1 MIKIGDNVPFAATR
15 RLDGKRKTASTSG
28 FEQSLTETSAP
39 QETSQTCATR
49 ETAALQPLMHLQ
61 EVSDALQG
69 KARACARAQDLL
81 NVLDVLREGLLI
93 GAFASHDLAH
103 MAQQL
108 SLRPQENIDPLLK
121 EVLEQI
127 EQRVHIEL
135 TKIELSQNGISF

>member
-1 MIKIGDNVPFAATR
+1 MVKIGDNAPFAPTR
-15 RLDGKRKTASTSG
+15 RLDNKRKTTSTG
-28 FEQSLTETSAP
+28 FTQSLNETNAP
-39 QETSQTCATR
+39 QETSQISSAP
-49 ETAALQPLMHLQ
+49 EVAPLQPLMHLQ

-93 GAFASHDLAH
+93 GAFASQDLAH

-108 SLRPQENIDPLLK
+108 GIRSQENIDPLLK

-135 TKIELSQNGISF
+135 TKIELSQNGIHF